1 MAPSE
6 NASLTTADDDR
17 EQRPSAAASLEGK
30 ARPLCGRDLVLAAPA
45 AIAGVLYA
53 GTAVRLAEVWE
64 TDPTYSHG
72 YVVPV
77 ISLAFAVLAWKRY
90 GSPVR
95 SEVSRGAFW
104 AGTLEVGLGLVL
116 HAVAWFANFLL
127 LDVLSLVFV
136 VRGTLMALGGREA
149 NRGFGFAA
157 LFLIFMAPLPNAWY
171 QPLAIAMQQLVS
183 AISTQFLELCGAAV
197 YREGYRIHLPGY
209 TMEVGEACSGLRQ
222 LMAVFALSV
231 AIGYFSGRKALY
243 RWTLALLSFPIAIAA
258 NCLRVMLTGV
268 IMMLFGAKWA
278 EGVFH
283 TLEGLVIVGL
293 AAVLVVAAAAGLA
306 RLDDHYSRRAGPRA
320 AGERA

>member
-1 MAPSE
+1 MAPPE
-6 NASLTTADDDR
+6 DASLTTADDDR
-17 EQRPSAAASLEGK
+17 ELRPSPAGAPLEGK
-30 ARPLCGRDLVLAAPA
+30 KRPVCGRDLVLVLPA
-45 AIAGVLYA
+45 AIAAVLYA
-53 GTAVRLAEVWE
+53 ETSVRLAEVWE

-72 YVVPV
+72 FVVPG
-77 ISLAFAVLAWKRY
+77 ISLAFAVLAWNRY

-95 SEVSRGAFW
+95 SDVSRGAFW
-104 AGTLEVGLGLVL
+104 TGTLEVALGLAL
-116 HAVAWFANFLL
+116 HAVAWFASFLL
-127 LDVLSLVFV
+127 LDVLSLIFV

-157 LFLIFMAPLPNAWY
+157 LFLIFMAPLPSAWY

-197 YREGYRIHLPGY
+197 YREGYMIHLPGY

-231 AIGYFSGRKALY
+231 AIGYFSGRKAPY
-243 RWTLALLSFPIAIAA
+243 RWALALLSFPIAIAA
-258 NCLRVMLTGV
+258 NCVRVMLTGV

-293 AAVLVVAAAAGLA
+293 AAVLVVAVAAGLA
-306 RLDDHYSRRAGPRA
+306 RVDDHFRRAGQRA